1 MKHKILIFGKNGFIA
16 KELAIF
22 YSNKSKKLKFISKK
36 EIDLT
41 SSKSSKNLKKI
52 DFMSTIIF
60 LSALTPDKG
69 KDIDTFEKN
78 ISMIRNFFNFFNTDF
93 ISHFIYISSDAVY
106 SLDKKNI
113 SEKTK
118 PSPTDLY
125 ASMHLTREIFIKTK
139 IHKNKLTIL
148 RPTLIYGKNDTHNSY
163 GPNRLAKS
171 TLQQNKINLFGNGED
186 ERDHIFVKDFVAILD
201 KIIEIKKFGTFN
213 IATGKSISF
222 IKIAKIIKR
231 KIRPNVKIQFIK
243 NNGKITKRKF
253 NIKKLRSVIGSYK
266 FKDIKSGLKEYF

>member
-78 ISMIRNFFNFFNTDF
+78 ISMIRNFLISLILILFHILF
-93 ISHFIYISSDAVY
+93 I
-106 SLDKKNI
+106 L
-113 SEKTK
+113 
-118 PSPTDLY
+118 
-125 ASMHLTREIFIKTK
+125 
-139 IHKNKLTIL
+139 
-148 RPTLIYGKNDTHNSY
+148 
-163 GPNRLAKS
+163 
-171 TLQQNKINLFGNGED
+171 
-186 ERDHIFVKDFVAILD
+186 VAM
-201 KIIEIKKFGTFN
+201 
-213 IATGKSISF
+213 
-222 IKIAKIIKR
+222 
-231 KIRPNVKIQFIK
+231 QFI
-243 NNGKITKRKF
+243 
-253 NIKKLRSVIGSYK
+253 L
-266 FKDIKSGLKEYF
+266 